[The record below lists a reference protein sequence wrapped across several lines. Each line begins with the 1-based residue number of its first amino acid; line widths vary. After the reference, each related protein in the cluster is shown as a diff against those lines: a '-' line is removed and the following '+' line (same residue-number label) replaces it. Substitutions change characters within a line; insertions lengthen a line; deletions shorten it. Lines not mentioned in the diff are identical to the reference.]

1 MYIKNCF
8 LKLTLLLGQNVLLVF
23 GGRLYFKQQYGAMSC
38 MCWEKKEDYVLRKK
52 RRLCVKKK
60 KKIL

>member
-8 LKLTLLLGQNVLLVF
+8 LKLKLLGQNVLLVF

-38 MCWEKKEDYVLRKK
+38 MC
-52 RRLCVKKK
+52 
-60 KKIL
+60 

>member
-8 LKLTLLLGQNVLLVF
+8 LKLTLLLVQNVLLVF

-52 RRLCVKKK
+52 
-60 KKIL
+60 KIIMC